1 MSTDGIRENIV
12 STLATKLETITTG
25 NGYQQTIN
33 TVLDYPTHFD
43 SLDNSDYPVVSIY
56 MGAETGEVLLGNAQ
70 QDFTLN
76 IGLRC
81 YVEGG
86 DEDSIRESA
95 NKIYEDI
102 SKLIFNNITLG
113 IASVIETS
121 LVSNDAPFIW
131 LDVGHVGFC
140 DIQLQVLYRRT
151 M

>member
-1 MSTDGIRENIV
+1 MSTDGIRESIV
-12 STLATKLETITTG
+12 SALATKLATVTTG
-25 NGYQQTIN
+25 NGYQQTIQ
-33 TVLDYPTHFD
+33 TVLDYPTHFE

-56 MGAETGEVLLGNAQ
+56 MGSETGQVLLGNTQ

-86 DEDSIRESA
+86 DEDSIRIEA

-113 IASVIETS
+113 VASVIEANI
-121 LVSNDAPFIW
+121 VSNEAPFIW

-140 DIQLQVLYRRT
+140 DIQLQVLYRRA

>member
-1 MSTDGIRENIV
+1 MSTDGIRESIV
-12 STLATKLETITTG
+12 STLATKLATVTTG
-25 NGYQQTIN
+25 NGYQQTIE
-33 TVLDYPTHFD
+33 TVLDFPTHFE
-43 SLDNSDYPVVSIY
+43 SLDTSDYPVVSIY
-56 MGAETGEVLLGNAQ
+56 MGAETGQVLLGNAQ
-70 QDFTLN
+70 QDFTMSV
-76 IGLRC
+76 GLRC

-86 DEDSIRESA
+86 DDDTIRESA

-102 SKLIFNNITLG
+102 NNITLG

-121 LVSNDAPFIW
+121 IVSNDAPFLW